1 MSTPNLKWPGLGQDL
16 RFFETLMIAT
26 TTAARGYGKFAH
38 RQSISCLI
46 LFSPRRSGGEVTFA
60 SRRDVDIPIASI
72 VSSRG
77 GGYYDDNDD
86 WMIVSK
92 YLVYGNVD
100 LPRREHWKR
109 HDVYQIDLCDATS
122 VVMCSCGWED
132 RVSRGRRRRDVVHDD
147 DDGGYYPSIRCAVC
161 RGDCWYVASVFPSP
175 HRPIDCVVVAVDVDA
190 VPLFY
195 Q

>member
-1 MSTPNLKWPGLGQDL
+1 MI
-16 RFFETLMIAT
+16 MIAT

-132 RVSRGRRRRDVVHDD
+132 RVSRGRRRDIVHDD
-147 DDGGYYPSIRCAVC
+147 DDDCGYYPSIHCAVC
-161 RGDCWYVASVFPSP
+161 RGNCWYVATVNLQVSEVASIVSRMKDPNSKSLVKLKCLVRMEIECFP
-175 HRPIDCVVVAVDVDA
+175 C
-190 VPLFY
+190 LKK
-195 Q
+195 